1 MAHMSGEPPL
11 SSPKV
16 QHRSPSSEKRPS
28 SPEAQRGSP
37 ASEPAQQ
44 EAAGSFLTGLH
55 LPDLLEEGSE
65 SASAHLRRLVDFVDS
80 AAAKTRDSGLHQAL
94 SRLRLET
101 SSLLHLGQ
109 TIAELTRLQQD
120 LTSLRFEPVELGD
133 LLMSIMPDWKLRAP
147 DHALE
152 LALPGE
158 LPTVL
163 ASPRH
168 AACSLDALIEAAV
181 SLAPLQSSVR
191 VSIRPQ
197 QDDVLVSVQYSG
209 ELLTSHD
216 LAHLFEPFYSPSGSP
231 EFRVAG
237 GMGLTLA
244 RAILFAHGGRLW
256 AQNSAGGEGSALI
269 ATWPLVPSP
278 PRLLPPP
285 PAAGSAVASPV
296 RLTIGSERPVIL
308 IMDGDSRMLRY
319 LRANLDAQR
328 FKPVLARD
336 VDEVF
341 RLVDL
346 EEPDLLLLDVS
357 TLGRSERPVDELLL
371 ELESLVGA
379 PMICLAAESDPFEC
393 ARLLEL
399 GVFDYLAKPF
409 CLDEL
414 LARIRVGLRT
424 RQALARTPPREARFQ
439 SGELCI
445 DFPERR
451 VMVGERQVA
460 LSKTEFKLLR
470 VLAEHAGM
478 VLPHEV
484 LLSRVWGPGYGEE
497 VEFVW
502 VYIRRLRKK
511 IEPDPGLPT
520 YIQTVPGVGY
530 RLVRRS

>member
-1 MAHMSGEPPL
+1 MAHRSTTPETPL
-11 SSPKV
+11 SSLDAQPV
-16 QHRSPSSEKRPS
+16 SAALP
-28 SPEAQRGSP
+28 PEDQGA
-37 ASEPAQQ
+37 
-44 EAAGSFLTGLH
+44 FLTALA

-65 SASAHLRRLVDFVDS
+65 AAAAHLRRVLDS
-80 AAAKTRDSGLHQAL
+80 LDVNAAKIHDSGLRQAL

-101 SSLLHLGQ
+101 GALLQLGQ
-109 TIAELTRLQQD
+109 AIADLTRLQQD
-120 LTSLRFEPVELGD
+120 LAPLRFEPVELGD
-133 LLMSIMPDWKLRAP
+133 LLMSIMPDWKLQAP

-158 LPTVL
+158 LPRIL

-168 AACSLDALIEAAV
+168 AARALDTLIAAAV
-181 SLAPLQSSVR
+181 ALAPPQSSVR

-197 QDDVLVSVQYSG
+197 ADDVLVSVQYSG
-209 ELLTSHD
+209 ELLTTRD
-216 LAHLFEPFYSPSGSP
+216 RAQLFEPFYTPSSTPGL
-231 EFRVAG
+231 RVAG
-237 GMGLTLA
+237 GVGLTLA

-256 AQNSAGGEGSALI
+256 AENSAGGEGAALI

-278 PRLLPPP
+278 PRLLPSPP
-285 PAAGSAVASPV
+285 TPGTALTAPTRV
-296 RLTIGSERPVIL
+296 TIGSERPVIL
-308 IMDGDSRMLRY
+308 IMDADSRVLRY

-336 VDEVF
+336 IDEVL
-341 RLVDL
+341 RLIDL
-346 EEPDLLLLDVS
+346 EEPDLLLLDIA
-357 TLGRSERPVDELLL
+357 TLQRSERPVDELLRK
-371 ELESLVGA
+371 LESLVGA
-379 PMICLAAESDPFEC
+379 PMICLAATSDPFEC

-414 LARIRVGLRT
+414 VARIRVGLRT
-424 RQALARTPPREARFQ
+424 HQALAQTPPREAKFQ
-439 SGELCI
+439 SGELSI
-445 DFPERR
+445 DFPARR
-451 VMVGERQVA
+451 VTVGDRQVA
-460 LSKTEFKLLR
+460 LSKTEYKLLR

-478 VLPHEV
+478 VLSHEV

-511 IEPDPGLPT
+511 IEPDPSLPV

-530 RLVRRS
+530 RLARR

>member
-1 MAHMSGEPPL
+1 MAHMPSEPPSRL
-11 SSPKV
+11 TSPPV
-16 QHRSPSSEKRPS
+16 QHRGRADPKHLSSLEAQPSSS
-28 SPEAQRGSP
+28 VSQP
-37 ASEPAQQ
+37 AVQ
-44 EAAGSFLTGLH
+44 ESTFLTDLV
-55 LPDLLEEGSE
+55 LPALLEEGSE
-65 SASAHLRRLVDFVDS
+65 TASAHLRRLLDAVDANV
-80 AAAKTRDSGLHQAL
+80 AKSHDSGLHQSLAL
-94 SRLRLET
+94 LRQEISALLRL
-101 SSLLHLGQ
+101 GQ
-109 TIAELTRLQQD
+109 SIAELSRLQQD
-120 LTSLRFEPVELGD
+120 LALLRFEPVELGD

-168 AACSLDALIEAAV
+168 AACALDALIEAAV
-181 SLAPLQSSVR
+181 ALAPPQSAVR

-197 QDDVLVSVQYSG
+197 ADDVLISVQYSG
-209 ELLTSHD
+209 VPLTSRD

-237 GMGLTLA
+237 GTGLTLA
-244 RAILFAHGGRLW
+244 RAVLFAHGGRLW
-256 AQNSAGGEGSALI
+256 AQNAAAGEGAALI
-269 ATWPLVPSP
+269 ATWPLVPLT
-278 PRLLPPP
+278 PRLPPP
-285 PAAGSAVASPV
+285 TAAGTALANPT
-296 RLTIGSERPVIL
+296 RLTIASERPVIL

-319 LRANLDAQR
+319 LRANLDVQR

-336 VDEVF
+336 IDEVF
-341 RLVDL
+341 RLIDL

-371 ELESLVGA
+371 KLESLVGA
-379 PMICLAAESDPFEC
+379 PMICLATKSDPFEC
-393 ARLLEL
+393 AHLLEL

-424 RQALARTPPREARFQ
+424 RQALVQTPPREARFQ
-439 SGELCI
+439 SGELII

-451 VMVGERQVA
+451 VMVGDRQVA

-478 VLPHEV
+478 VMPHEI

-511 IEPDPGLPT
+511 IEPDPAAPT

-530 RLVRRS
+530 RLARR